1 MYVVLRER
9 KKKLFSVN
17 KSKNKISLHVHK
29 KLKIVISALKY

>member
-17 KSKNKISLHVHK
+17 KSKNKMSLH
-29 KLKIVISALKY
+29 I